1 MRHSIFTF
9 IGAAAATVA
18 LFSCAKEVDLKNQIE
33 PEVKGITVNAIA
45 GYDTKTYVEDGTI
58 PVVKWST
65 GDKIVLLESM
75 DGAVQGAGISDAASI
90 SSGLAS
96 FSTTLGW
103 DADGGS
109 SYTYSAVYPENAF
122 VFYSSK
128 YYLYMPEVQ
137 TLEGNNL
144 SLDSDILFSVVE
156 DRGATR
162 IADGEDIM
170 FSFRRLG
177 TVVRLELKGITAGEM
192 INQVVITAPNY
203 IAGAIEYDPVT
214 STVDPSTAFV
224 DAGTNVITLNVSG
237 VTATGDDVLWFRVLT
252 NSDWAVGD
260 AVSFDVYTD
269 KTIYKKN
276 VASLTNAI
284 KFPDGGL
291 TKFGV
296 NLAGTEVAP
305 LSVPFTEGF
314 EGAIDD
320 WTLID
325 SDGDG
330 YNWDITDRYPNSG
343 NYALSSES
351 YSNYYG
357 PLSPDNWAFTPQIQL
372 TTDNYLSF
380 YVRAVLTSYPAEHY
394 AVYIAEGS
402 PMGALTTLI
411 AETEYPYGNY
421 DENGPDGIY
430 QRYIVK
436 IPDEFEN
443 KKVCIGFRH
452 FNCTDMF
459 ALNIDDVEVVEGKP
473 TLGWDA
479 KYEDYLG
486 AWDNS
491 GSKFTVSQK
500 VDGVSYSITGLTNQG
515 SYPIEAV
522 FEDGRLVVYEQLV
535 ASSGTTEVFL
545 QGSDGYFPSYPDG
558 SSVAILRA
566 EYDKVND
573 QLSFTGMNSYVYYMF
588 ITYDSQTRSD
598 YLFDTI
604 PSVMVPYVAFN
615 AQYGDYL
622 GDWAYNAYKC
632 TITQNVDGVS
642 YYISG
647 FPGAGS
653 HLIEALFEDGR
664 LVVYEQLIESSGST
678 EVFLQGSDGFFP
690 NYPGGTPLTI
700 FNGEYDSVNDKI
712 DINPASGYIYY
723 MYVTYDNGSRT
734 DYDYGTLPSV
744 LTVYVPDT
752 TTYIYQEDFESDN
765 TADWTFIDAD
775 GDNYDWE
782 RTAAKSYSGTYV
794 LSSSS
799 YINNIGAL
807 TPDNWAF
814 TPPVTLTSD
823 NYVSFWIRAQD
834 DNYPYEHYAVYI
846 TNTAPDVNDLA
857 GYTVLL
863 AEQVFPNTTV
873 LAPVESTADG
883 CQHFVIP
890 IPSTYDGQA
899 VYIGFRHFNCTD
911 MYWLNIDDVAISE
924 GMPSVT
930 SPSPAPAKPGIVST
944 ATVTAPKKASKAKAP
959 VKPGQ
964 MMKERISEMPS
975 RISIENG
982 SQRIRR

>member
-314 EGAIDD
+314 EGSLDD
-320 WTLID
+320 WTFTDI
-325 SDGDG
+325 DGDG
-330 YNWDITDRYPNSG
+330 YTWEITTTYPNTG
-343 NYALSSES
+343 NNALGSAS
-351 YSNYYG
+351 YIDYVG
-357 PLSPDNWAFTPQIQL
+357 ALTPDNTAYTPPIQL

-380 YVRAVLTSYPAEHY
+380 WVRAQATSWQAEHY
-394 AVYIAEGS
+394 AVYIVEDTPFGTNTA
-402 PMGALTTLI
+402 TLM
-411 AETEYPYGNY
+411 AETEFP
-421 DENGPDGIY
+421 NGTYAELGSDGIY
-430 QRYIVK
+430 QRYVIK
-436 IPDEFEN
+436 IPDEFKN
-443 KKVCIGFRH
+443 KVACIGFRH
-452 FNCTDMF
+452 FNCTDQYW
-459 ALNIDDVEVVEGKP
+459 LNIDDVEVVEGKP

-573 QLSFTGMNSYVYYMF
+573 QLSFTGMNSYIYYMF

-598 YLFDTI
+598 YLYDKI
-604 PSVMVPYVAFN
+604 PSVMVPFVAFN

-622 GDWAYNAYKC
+622 GEWAVGNKQY
-632 TITQNVDGVS
+632 TITSKVDGSS

-647 FPGAGS
+647 FTGQGTYEV
-653 HLIEALFEDGR
+653 EAMFEDGR
-664 LVVYEQLIESSGST
+664 LVLYDQIVSSSGT
-678 EVFLQGSDGFFP
+678 TDIGLVGLTDTYTFYGFPTSGARQLFV
-690 NYPGGTPLTI
+690 
-700 FNGEYDSVNDKI
+700 GEYDSVNDA
-712 DINPASGYIYY
+712 INIIPSNNYVYY
-723 MYVTYDNGSRT
+723 CFLTFKNQSYSDN
-734 DYDYGTLPSV
+734 DAIVEIPSV
-744 LTVYVPDT
+744 LIPYVPVVDT
-752 TTYIYQEDFESDN
+752 NTYIYQEGFEAGEA
-765 TADWTFIDAD
+765 TGWTFFDAD
-775 GDNYDWE
+775 GDGNEWAVTGLEVMFSGNYSLWS
-782 RTAAKSYSGTYV
+782 RSWAT
-794 LSSSS
+794 
-799 YINNIGAL
+799 NAL
-807 TPDNWAF
+807 TPDNYAF
-814 TPPVTLTSD
+814 TPAITLTSN
-823 NYVSFWIRAQD
+823 NYLSYWISAD
-834 DNYPYEHYAVYI
+834 ASWEEEHYAIYI
-846 TNTAPDVNDLA
+846 STDAPSTSNP
-857 GYTVLL
+857 GTVLF
-863 AEQVFPNTTV
+863 EQTFNWGDTDDYFVGITG
-873 LAPVESTADG
+873 SHK
-883 CQHFVIP
+883 HFVIP
-890 IPSTYDGQA
+890 IPSAFENST

-911 MYWLNIDDVAISE
+911 MNYLAIDDISIIE
-924 GMPSVT
+924 GTPVFT
-930 SPSPAPAKPGIVST
+930 APAKPWKV
-944 ATVTAPKKASKAKAP
+944 SKAMNKSGRQ
-959 VKPGQ
+959 K
-964 MMKERISEMPS
+964 KEIISVRPS
-975 RISIENG
+975 LISIENG